1 MKAWKK
7 LTPEQQKML
16 AEIGKS
22 LEQQAFESAK
32 GRRRARR
39 EAIRRSRLRGS
50 QDDLDE
56 WKKWQAL
63 FQQVSFPKFR
73 AEVPGGAPLLDASI
87 ALYK

>member
-32 GRRRARR
+32 ADDGRVAKLF
-39 EAIRRSRLRGS
+39 ADHGS
-50 QDDLDE
+50 AVHKMTLDE

-73 AEVPGGAPLLDASI
+73 AEVPGGAPLLDSSI

>member
-1 MKAWKK
+1 M
-7 LTPEQQKML
+7 T
-16 AEIGKS
+16 
-22 LEQQAFESAK
+22 
-32 GRRRARR
+32 
-39 EAIRRSRLRGS
+39 
-50 QDDLDE
+50 LDE